1 MLVSDIFLVIVS
13 GLGVIHG
20 LFLAAFLWIY
30 KKGRTLS
37 NRMLSI
43 LLLVLSFR
51 VGKSVFL
58 EFADNL
64 HVKLI
69 FIGLGTLMAI
79 GPLYYLF
86 VQSCSDRSFQF
97 RQKHLVHFI
106 PAVLGI
112 CFGLWIDEGHL
123 NTLPMLLFIA
133 VFASYYGHYLVYLI
147 ISRSYMLKQSRA
159 GLNKDVHNLLTL
171 MFYGLLV
178 IWVAYVLNLLDD
190 IVPYVIGPVLYS
202 IVAYVISFI
211 VIQKGYI
218 QKIDQHKYKTTPL
231 PDEQIDRI
239 FQKILELIEKDK
251 QYKQPDIS
259 LNSLSQTLNVSPQVL
274 SMVINQKSK
283 KNFNAFINHYRIEES
298 IQRLQDKQHKNHT
311 IAAIAFEVGFNSI
324 SSFNTAF
331 KNHTNKTPAAFRK
344 QLTK

>member
-1 MLVSDIFLVIVS
+1 MLASDIFLVIVS

-20 LFLAAFLWIY
+20 LFLAAFLWSY
-30 KKGRTLS
+30 KKGRILS
-37 NRMLSI
+37 NRILSI

-58 EFADNL
+58 EFAEHLD
-64 HVKLI
+64 VKLI

-86 VQSCSDRSFQF
+86 AQSCSDRAFHF

-112 CFGLWIDEGHL
+112 CFGLWIEEGHL
-123 NTLPMLLFIA
+123 STLPLLLFVA
-133 VFASYYGHYLVYLI
+133 VFAAYYGHYLVYLI
-147 ISRSYMLKQSRA
+147 VSRSYILKQSRA
-159 GLNKDVHNLLTL
+159 GLNKDIYHLLML

-202 IVAYVISFI
+202 LVAYVISFI
-211 VIQKGYI
+211 VIRQGYI
-218 QKIDQHKYKTTPL
+218 QKVDQQKYKTTPL
-231 PDEQIDRI
+231 PDDQIDRI
-239 FQKILELIEKDK
+239 FHKVVELIEKGK

-283 KNFNAFINHYRIEES
+283 RNFNAFINHYRIEES
-298 IQRLQDKQHKNHT
+298 IQHLQDRQYNNLT
-311 IAAIAFEVGFNSI
+311 IAAIAFEAGFNSL

-331 KNHTNKTPAAFRK
+331 KNHTGKTPAAFRK
-344 QLTK
+344 ELTK